1 MKNNKHLKSE
11 IISFRLA
18 PDEFLPFSEKLKL
31 SGMSRSAFFRQIFI
45 DGNVSFTVNAIPDMN
60 YRKLLFYYNK
70 SSNNLNQMAH
80 ITNSANLNGQVSEIT
95 MRKVLVELIT
105 IRNILL
111 AGVSNN
117 ADTLS
122 GA

>member
-70 SSNNLNQMAH
+70 SSNNLNQIAH
-80 ITNSANLNGQVSEIT
+80 IANSANVTGQISEIT

-111 AGVSNN
+111 SGISINV
-117 ADTLS
+117 DTLPR
-122 GA
+122 A